1 MKDREIDGIF
11 FKIFLRFSW
20 FFTSSTLS
28 LSTWKLDRFRIMD
41 TRSSFSSSSSSAKK
55 RFFTQRNYEF
65 PCLNEAQLIPDRFPE
80 GAKRKEGGRERR
92 SSPPVHL
99 SWLQLS
105 STWHVTGH
113 AQNFWYNSRI
123 ECRSPPPSR
132 YVPRKRLLRGVDS
145 TN

>member
-11 FKIFLRFSW
+11 YKIFLRFSW

-65 PCLNEAQLIPDRFPE
+65 PCLNEAQLIPDRSPE
-80 GAKRKEGGRERR
+80 GAKGRGKREGGREDRPPLSISR
-92 SSPPVHL
+92 GCSFQARDTWPDTPKISGIIRESSVDPLPPLDTFLV
-99 SWLQLS
+99 
-105 STWHVTGH
+105 
-113 AQNFWYNSRI
+113 
-123 ECRSPPPSR
+123 
-132 YVPRKRLLRGVDS
+132 RGS
-145 TN
+145 

>member
-41 TRSSFSSSSSSAKK
+41 TRSSFSSSSSAKK

-65 PCLNEAQLIPDRFPE
+65 PCLNEAQLIPDRSPE
-80 GAKRKEGGRERR
+80 GAKGRGKRDGGKIV
-92 SSPPVHL
+92 PPCPSLVAAAFKR
-99 SWLQLS
+99 
-105 STWHVTGH
+105 HVTGH